1 MRLTPAK
8 VEDLVRQI
16 VEWLKASP
24 DITLVDEKR
33 AAAVLREI
41 LLTDLK
47 REDDLEDEVRALLKR
62 HANEIHGDN
71 LDYNLLFQRAKK
83 QLAREKGII
92 L

>member
-8 VEDLVRQI
+8 VEDLVRQLLDR
-16 VEWLKASP
+16 LKASP
-24 DITLVDEKR
+24 DVTLVDEKR
-33 AAAVLREI
+33 AAAVLRDI
-41 LLTDLK
+41 LLTDL
-47 REDDLEDEVRALLKR
+47 RHEDELEDEVRALLKR

>member
-8 VEDLVRQI
+8 VEDLVSQLLD
-16 VEWLKASP
+16 WLKASP